1 MFHSLLFPDGK
12 TDSMKKKGLE
22 TQRLGFESWSRLI
35 SSSGKPDSDNN
46 NSYFQ
51 SQPLLRVADSVV
63 EEGV

>member
-1 MFHSLLFPDGK
+1 
-12 TDSMKKKGLE
+12 MKKKGLE